1 MQHHAAHSDLTFAEE
16 DPVALQACEN
26 NLCQDSL
33 RGVFLQPFGAK
44 ALAQPPMPGIQSTV
58 QSDYPMCA
66 ESIAGHTQS
75 KHSGTKRST
84 SWPVQSN
91 LSGQTVEDEATMQD
105 QLWICKGVVRSQ
117 HLQDTRAPQG
127 WTANMPA
134 VGRQPG
140 RMLTAK
146 KNLGHEGLFAHSRQI
161 YFSGSPYE
169 RHLAARV
176 HTCGS
181 RD

>member
-1 MQHHAAHSDLTFAEE
+1 MQHTRILPFAEE

-105 QLWICKGVVRSQ
+105 
-117 HLQDTRAPQG
+117 TRAPQG

-134 VGRQPG
+134 VG
-140 RMLTAK
+140 
-146 KNLGHEGLFAHSRQI
+146 QI

-169 RHLAARV
+169 RSVVHDPVATAAF
-176 HTCGS
+176 
-181 RD
+181 